1 MKLNNLKELKISY
14 ENLKEGTLDEMEFFY
29 DENVF
34 FKDPFNEIEGRDKL
48 TKIFG
53 HMFETLEKPK
63 FVILD
68 TIENSR
74 SAFLT
79 WDFFLRIKGRAY
91 KIHGSSHLKFN
102 KENRIIYHRDYW
114 DVGEEILLNVP
125 FIRLMYSYF
134 RKKLALPKERLC

>member
-1 MKLNNLKELKISY
+1 MNNLKELKIWY
-14 ENLKEGTLDEMEFFY
+14 ENLKEGSLDEMDFFY
-29 DENVF
+29 DENAF

-48 TKIFG
+48 MKIFA

-68 TIENSR
+68 TIENSG

-79 WDFFLRIKGRAY
+79 WDFFLRIKGRGL

-102 KENRIIYHRDYW
+102 EGNRIVYHRDYW

-134 RKKLALPKERLC
+134 RIMLALPQERLC